1 MTAVLLLHTASAL
14 GDVGN
19 VAQGVAAF
27 AAVVGLFFAGYQ
39 IRQGRQLERER
50 LVGSYLERLN
60 TGDFYDYM
68 AESRELLAI
77 PDAQRDE
84 RWNEFLALRLR
95 DQQRYFRVM
104 NLFEELATLFNDG
117 LVSERAVRRL
127 LGETSVAYW
136 NEVRWFV
143 DRYRLEVGDIHAFS
157 EWETMNDRLKA
168 PSQA

>member
-1 MTAVLLLHTASAL
+1 MEPFHIASVL
-14 GDVGN
+14 GDIGN
-19 VAQGVAAF
+19 IAQGIAAL

-60 TGDFYDYM
+60 SGELFDSM
-68 AESRELLAI
+68 AESRELLNI
-77 PDAQRDE
+77 QDADQRKD
-84 RWNEFLALRLR
+84 RWNNFLTLGLR

-117 LVSERAVRRL
+117 LVSERSVRRL
-127 LGETSVAYW
+127 IGRASVAYW

-143 DRYRLEVGDIHAFS
+143 DRYRQEVGDADAFS
-157 EWETMNDRLKA
+157 EWQTMNDRLQ
-168 PSQA
+168 PLRGGG